1 MLLALKSVDALIL
14 QQRIDV
20 CQCVWQT
27 AAMTTTTTVA
37 AEAAE
42 TCCTPAEPAVSAQE
56 VVRMAAVFKAM
67 GDPTRV
73 RLLSLIAAGEQ
84 GEACVCDLTDPVGL
98 SQSTVSHHMRI
109 LTEAGL
115 VEREQRGKWAY
126 YSVVR
131 PALDDAAAALRAL

>member
-1 MLLALKSVDALIL
+1 
-14 QQRIDV
+14 
-20 CQCVWQT
+20 
-27 AAMTTTTTVA
+27 MTTTTTVA

-56 VVRMAAVFKAM
+56 AVRMAAVFRAM

-131 PALDDAAAALRAL
+131 PALDDAAIALRAF